1 VGRARAIFNVKD
13 DRNEKYSKKGI
24 EIYEHRMHESFWG
37 LRETTSDG
45 RKAAN
50 IANLSEGDNVVFYLM
65 GKEGRR
71 FLGTCQLASAR
82 ANEIRLFWVTGN
94 A

>member
-1 VGRARAIFNVKD
+1 MIETKNTAR
-13 DRNEKYSKKGI
+13 KGLKSTSI
-24 EIYEHRMHESFWG
+24 ECMKGFGG

-65 GKEGRR
+65 GKERR
-71 FLGTCQLASAR
+71 LFLGTCQLASAR
-82 ANEIRLFWVTGN
+82 ANEIRLFWMTSN